1 MCNQID
7 QIPSLF
13 QLPSKQG
20 STTAER
26 YLRDIHLQG
35 AGETMQIIRKVKPVI
50 IEINWHCHENRHVA
64 GVKYR
69 QQHSS
74 ANPVLTLMEK
84 YTYLDFLQ
92 SAYYYSIEW
101 TTMCPKRCCK
111 CSLCWFVR
119 LFVCFKNGTQ
129 DFYAGDHQPPPATY
143 SNIRSNIFEILTF
156 MSNDYA
162 CLYNTVLQQLV
173 TLT

>member
-50 IEINWHCHENRHVA
+50 VEINWHCHENRHVA
-64 GVKYR
+64 RVKYR
-69 QQHSS
+69 QYSS
-74 ANPVLTLMEK
+74 ANPVLTLMER

-119 LFVCFKNGTQ
+119 KFVCLFVLKMEHRISMLETINPLQPLTQ
-129 DFYAGDHQPPPATY
+129 TY
-143 SNIRSNIFEILTF
+143 GPIYL
-156 MSNDYA
+156 
-162 CLYNTVLQQLV
+162 
-173 TLT
+173 